1 MGLYIC
7 CACCCCQNLL
17 TKTLEINLIV
27 IHSIGVL
34 LLLLNLIII
43 KWSYLPNINLI
54 IFIILFFINIACL
67 IFIIF
72 IRIWD
77 SKNSLKTINKSKGII
92 FSNICFTLLIFGF
105 IGCLIEDYA
114 LNYGIRKANY
124 PCIDKVKDDGYFHTN
139 QYFYKKSPKN
149 NSSEELRKLKN
160 EYTTSECESL
170 GKYHYEY
177 NIPYGQIVL
186 SFFTISY
193 LEALSIIEFALWYI
207 LKRRITFGLDRP
219 GPIVTPVNQFG
230 NQYRRDVI
238 VVQPGDVVYMG
249 GQQIAGPYVYNSGPY
264 QQQPYMSNP
273 VAPNQYNEQI
283 PNSNENQLR
292 GNAQ

>member
-1 MGLYIC
+1 M
-7 CACCCCQNLL
+7 
-17 TKTLEINLIV
+17 EINLIV

-34 LLLLNLIII
+34 LLLLNLIIL
-43 KWSYLPNINLI
+43 KWSYLPTINLI
-54 IFIILFFINIACL
+54 IFIILFCINIVCL

-77 SKNSLKTINKSKGII
+77 SKNTLKTTNKNKGII
-92 FSNICFTLLIFGF
+92 FSNICLALLIFCI

-124 PCIDKVKDDGYFHTN
+124 PCMDKVKEDNHYYPN
-139 QYFYKKSPKN
+139 PYYYKKSPKS
-149 NSSEELRKLKN
+149 NSSEELRKLKK

-170 GKYHYEY
+170 GKDYYEY
-177 NIPYGQIVL
+177 NIPLGQIAL
-186 SFFTISY
+186 SYFTISY
-193 LEALSIIEFALWYI
+193 SEVLSIIEFVLWYF
-207 LKRRITFGLDRP
+207 LKKRITFGLDRP
-219 GPIVTPVNQFG
+219 GPVVTSVNQFG
-230 NQYRRDVI
+230 NQYRRDVV

-264 QQQPYMSNP
+264 QQQPYMSNQ

>member
-7 CACCCCQNLL
+7 CVCCCQTVM

-34 LLLLNLIII
+34 FLLLSLIIL
-43 KWSYLPNINLI
+43 KWSYLPIINLI
-54 IFIILFFINIACL
+54 VFLILFFINIACL

-77 SKNSLKTINKSKGII
+77 SKNTIKTINKSKGIA
-92 FSNICFTLLIFGF
+92 FSNICFALLIFCI
-105 IGCLIEDYA
+105 IGCLIEDFA
-114 LNYGIRKANY
+114 LIYGIRKANY
-124 PCIDKVKDDGYFHTN
+124 PCIDKVKDDDNYYHN
-139 QYFYKKSPKN
+139 QHYYKKNPKN

-170 GKYHYEY
+170 GKYYYEN
-177 NIPYGQIVL
+177 NIPYGQNIL
-186 SFFTISY
+186 SYFTISY
-193 LEALSIIEFALWYI
+193 LEALSIIEFLLWII
-207 LKRRITFGLDRP
+207 LKKRITFGLDGP
-219 GPIVTPVNQFG
+219 GPVVRPVNQFG
-230 NQYRRDVI
+230 NQYRRDVV

-264 QQQPYMSNP
+264 QQQPYMSNQ

-283 PNSNENQLR
+283 PNSNENQLK